1 MALVTH
7 LLILYAG
14 LVLINTALSAAL
26 WFRSRDRLH
35 RALVLVWSSTLVS
48 YIAQGLLTQ
57 SDLVITYAFAT
68 AFLVNFSLASLVAQ
82 SQETTIRLRPFAS
95 VLIAALTLSA
105 ILASLRMEFTLIAL
119 PVAVAVALPSLT
131 VAVRVS
137 RSWKSLSVI
146 TRALIVS
153 SMLFSMHNLDFAFLR
168 NRPNMA
174 PLGFTV
180 ATLIIFAL
188 SITSPA
194 VVLERVTQRQ
204 ARIDVEVETARRI
217 QTRLLPSD
225 LSLAGLD
232 FLTYMRPAESV
243 GGDYFDIRTTDLDS
257 WLFLG
262 DVTGHGL
269 GAGLVALMAQSTIS
283 SILESRPDICPA
295 ELNFLAN
302 RILAA
307 NLTRMDEQRHLSF
320 VAIRISAPHGFEVS
334 GCHDTAFI
342 FRAANASVERLVLA
356 HFPMGLGFLG
366 DLSREAFREQKI
378 SLEPGDALFIG
389 SDGITEAAPDGDAA
403 AGQFGEDALIA
414 ILEKNGG
421 APLPE
426 LRSKLLRQLEEFTH
440 GVYRDDVSFVIVRA
454 RQEPLDARLPRRASE
469 IATEQPAE
477 SA

>member
-1 MALVTH
+1 
-7 LLILYAG
+7 
-14 LVLINTALSAAL
+14 
-26 WFRSRDRLH
+26 
-35 RALVLVWSSTLVS
+35 
-48 YIAQGLLTQ
+48 LLTQ
-57 SDLVITYAFAT
+57 SDLVITYAVAT
-68 AFLVNFSLASLVAQ
+68 AFLVNYSLASLVVQ
-82 SQETTIRLRPFAS
+82 SQETTLRLRPFAS
-95 VLIAALTLSA
+95 VLIMALALSA
-105 ILASLRMEFTLIAL
+105 ILASLRMKFTFIAL
-119 PVAVAVALPSLT
+119 PVAAAVALPSLT
-131 VAVRVS
+131 VAVRVA

-146 TRALIVS
+146 TRALVVS
-153 SMLFSMHNLDFAFLR
+153 CVLFSMHNLDFAFLR
-168 NRPNMA
+168 DRPNMA

-194 VVLERVTQRQ
+194 VVLERVTEQQ

-225 LSLAGLD
+225 ISLAEIE

-243 GGDYFDIRTTDLDS
+243 GGDYFDIHTTDFGS

-320 VAIRISAPHGFEVS
+320 VAIRISASYAFEVS
-334 GCHDTAFI
+334 GCHDSGLI
-342 FRAANASVERLVLA
+342 FRAANASVERLALA
-356 HFPMGLGFLG
+356 DFPMGLGFLG
-366 DLSREAFREQKI
+366 ELPREAFREQKI
-378 SLEPGDALFIG
+378 SLGPGDVLFIG
-389 SDGITEAAPDGDAA
+389 SDGITEAAPDGNAA
-403 AGQFGEDALIA
+403 AGQFGEDAVIA
-414 ILEKNGG
+414 ILEKNGRV
-421 APLPE
+421 PLPE
-426 LRSKLLRQLEEFTH
+426 LRSKLLRQLEEYTR

-454 RQEPLDARLPRRASE
+454 RQGPLNAHLPRRISGN
-469 IATEQPAE
+469 ATEQHAE